1 MPRVTQTSN
10 VGNAFAI
17 QGTLD
22 EAGTVYA
29 QVRLSGSAAP
39 SSADLVNDAGTFVSA
54 ASWSVTGGGEAAAN
68 ISITGLTSETD
79 YDIYFVGRDS
89 AGNVQTSPT
98 LVEERTADITP
109 PSFRLGYP
117 RFTGVRGTSALI
129 NFDLNEIGKVHFVLV
144 PASATAPTASEVMA
158 LTASGGA
165 DATACGTVDVN
176 SQIAGTTRFSAT
188 RNVTSVT
195 DAVMSSS
202 TCEDGA
208 FYGLSGE
215 SAMKCSTCVQLSEST
230 AYKVYFVAEDDES
243 TAAYY
248 RSNNAMV
255 TPLVRDVTMADNQ
268 PPTSAA
274 GYPKIDSL
282 GTQSF
287 EVLFKQDEIG
297 KAYYFVVDA
306 DDVSSSRAP
315 TKDEILSQGAT
326 YAGVTVA
333 AKGVVNMLA
342 DTEST
347 SGTLTFPMDGATYNV
362 YHVSEDD
369 GDVDTATV
377 VYAETSSGIYSV
389 LSVPETVSA
398 TLLDGAAPVFT
409 SGYPLVDD
417 IAGDSLVYRAEVDE
431 NSTLYWVIQPAGDAA
446 PTAQE
451 IKTFSPSGLPACGS
465 DSAPSGSTHTF
476 TIASADPNS
485 NTYCDDDFYGLTGTD
500 QKCYVC
506 KELES
511 ETNYVLY
518 VVAEDSRSNLQ
529 TAASAVPFRTTDVTP
544 PTFPATPTVNSNAAT
559 YYTYLPN
566 EGGVTLE
573 MKVRLDEGGTVYII
587 AVGQGEE
594 EPTVAQVKA
603 GANYTDSGGDV
614 VHVLAS
620 AVNAAPDSSQDNFY
634 NITGLPAS
642 NNVDQ
647 YVDIYLVAE
656 DDESLATDPLPSKR
670 ASTAANNLQT
680 SVTKVTQLTAD
691 IDPPSFLASYPAVQP
706 ANVLG
711 NQVDID
717 FKLDEPGTVMAI
729 AVPVGFVYNE
739 GKTDGTARALPTTE
753 EVFLGQLPGGA
764 SAISSSASATGPTV
778 EDTVSLY
785 GLSPQTAYDVYVVAR
800 DDSHATSPHDGENN
814 QTSIVKIEVTTRDVT
829 APTIRDTS
837 FTVGGESIAVSVELN
852 EIGFFHA
859 VVLSQNASAPTAGDV
874 RNGRG
879 LNNADIAHGSCL
891 NVAVTQAAA
900 FSECTISGLPTET
913 ALRVYVTAEDT
924 VESSIISGDAY
935 PSSNLQDTLT
945 LYPFTTK
952 DITPPTYEA
961 SPYVTSYTPQSC
973 TCTVPA
979 GACCDIQL
987 TIGTRISEV
996 GRAYYVVLD
1005 NSAATPTALQ
1015 VRMGSG
1021 ALESDEVHAYGV
1033 WSLDATGSGI
1043 DTVNITGLKPETPYK
1058 VYVASQDD
1066 GPDDDWKDPN
1076 VQQSVQTISIETP
1089 DVSPPLF
1096 VGHYTSSGAVDDVTG
1111 SDLSVV
1117 VQLDEPGYVY
1127 YIIVP
1132 KDTGSPS
1139 ADSVKSYYD
1148 GSVTADAVVC
1158 GRIAVTSAS
1167 TNFTS
1172 AVTSVDYAVTTA
1184 CDTTPSS
1191 YYSNTGQVHCVQCPR
1206 LVSETAYDVWLVA
1219 EDDGKHGIPTLAVA
1233 ARTVGNLQDSATRVR
1248 VVNHAA
1254 GSPSV
1259 TMADV
1264 TAPTFVDKTINETV
1278 GTGFTLYT
1286 TLDEPGVVYYAA
1298 IESSASASATA
1309 SQIRDCYRNF
1319 GSDGSYP
1326 LKDDAD
1332 ACGRIDCP
1340 EANVGYKS
1348 VVVGLETNV
1357 EYTIYLFAEDD
1368 EPNEEQQDRPVSWR
1382 QMTSLSGSM
1391 PNVGAVE
1398 TLYGLDAQVTID
1410 VAAPQFG
1417 SPSYPRVE
1425 AISSSTGS
1433 SVTTTFNL
1441 VSKLNEVGTVYYV
1454 VFEAAERGSGEPG
1467 SYAPSPNQVVACK
1480 DYQGNAAAICGSFG
1494 GSASANTEQ
1503 TVTVPEP
1510 GSASL
1515 EDQKRYVVFLVAQ
1528 DGSDGTNMQSEITKL
1543 ELETADG
1550 SAPTFN
1556 PTFPRWYELNE
1567 THAILGVQTNED
1579 ATIHVMSIAA
1589 NIHPSKLEV
1598 AAGALDSGAS
1608 GFDYTSANYSTST
1621 RVDGVMSHLNIT
1633 VPVTSCASASTHGC
1647 AVYVAT
1653 EDSAGNVGD
1662 GDVARTSA
1670 LQATRMAPY
1679 VRSFEVWR
1687 AEDSLSVELDLSMY
1701 GLAHYVLLKG
1711 DSDSQVEGSEQVA
1724 PAWIDPENIISGT
1737 DNLGRTPTNRDSDFA
1752 DTSSATVAGSSAVF
1766 ASSPFSGNLSSMAI
1780 GNLTRGTTYDLWVV
1794 TADGGAASGGTDYDE
1809 TMRYAWRY
1817 TQTTPDYT
1825 APHFQPSYPK
1835 VEEVKS
1841 ESAVL
1846 VVKLDEQ
1853 STVYY
1858 LLQKGG
1864 AARPTATEVATYTG
1878 GDVDVVTHGSLSV
1891 TGPENDFSLYRV
1903 SDFNVTLT
1911 SLDPDTDYDLYVVA
1925 KDVRTLAYSY
1935 PGGEHYIRDPENM
1948 QASATKVVFRT
1959 PSDNAFIAPFYGL
1972 DASTGELSPT
1982 PAKEVYNYTVFVDE
1996 STTHIELKT
2005 IFDDL
2010 SASAKL
2016 NGASVSSG
2024 TASNRSL
2031 TYYKSTFE
2039 YVITAE
2045 NALTS
2050 KSYYVDVFRGAA
2062 ENTANSTLQQLELV
2076 LSDGTVLNSTA
2087 MGGASWPD
2095 CVLGCV
2101 DNSYSGCN
2109 QVNPECIMDSARLQY
2124 HAYIPAKFTNV
2135 TVRARAAQ
2143 HNMASIQ
2150 MYTLGTRGVHYP
2162 GGLPGWTTG
2171 VDHSVDNV
2179 VDLDSLSKNG
2189 GNTIDLIVTA
2199 GDAVSTTRYTILID
2213 RYGPGVYEES
2223 GWGPVYASPS
2233 QFGVRYDERYAG
2245 PDGLT
2250 TKVPAGPGV
2259 KDLTRIPKL
2268 DITPPEFMQYN
2279 STVFPFLSSVASS
2292 GATLHLQL
2300 NEPGS
2305 VYYVV
2310 LPDAARRPTVRE
2322 VLEPELRSDALTS
2335 GTVTDGYGLT
2345 REYLH
2350 PLSGLSSSTSY
2361 DVYLVAE
2368 DLAENLKLEPQRNS
2382 QTSVTKIDIT
2392 TAA

>member
-10 VGNAFAI
+10 VGTAFDI

-22 EAGTVYA
+22 EAGRVFA

-39 SSADLVNDAGTFVSA
+39 TSADLVNGAGTFV
-54 ASWSVTGGGEAAAN
+54 ASTYWDVNGEGEAAAN
-68 ISITGLTSETD
+68 NSITNLSSETD
-79 YDIYFVGRDS
+79 YDLYFVGRDS
-89 AGNVQTSPT
+89 AGNLQASPT
-98 LVEERTADITP
+98 LVEERTADISAPVFTT
-109 PSFRLGYP
+109 GYP
-117 RFTGVRGTSALI
+117 YFTGVRGTSALI
-129 NFDLNEIGKVHFVLV
+129 NFDLDEISKVYFVLV
-144 PASATAPTASEVMA
+144 PASASAPTKSEVMS

-165 DATACGTVDVN
+165 DATACGVVDVS
-176 SQIAGTTRFSAT
+176 SQVAGTTRFSAT

-202 TCEDGA
+202 TCEDSA

-215 SAMKCSTCVQLSEST
+215 SAMKCSSCVQLSEST

-248 RSNNAMV
+248 RSNNAMS
-255 TPLVRDVTMADNQ
+255 TPDVEDLTTADNQ
-268 PPTSAA
+268 PPTSAT

-282 GTQSF
+282 DTQSF
-287 EVLFKQDEIG
+287 EVLFKQDEVG

-306 DDVSSSRAP
+306 ADVSAGRAP
-315 TKDEILSQGAT
+315 TKDEILSQGTT
-326 YAGVTVA
+326 YAGITVA
-333 AKGVVNMLA
+333 AKGVVNMVA
-342 DTEST
+342 DTENT

-362 YHVSEDD
+362 YHVGEDD
-369 GDVDTATV
+369 GDVDSATV

-398 TLLDGAAPVFT
+398 TLLDGAAPVFIDT
-409 SGYPLVDD
+409 WPVVRVID
-417 IAGDSLVYRAEVDE
+417 GDSLQLGVLTDE
-431 NSTLYWVIQPAGDAA
+431 SSTLYWVIQPAGDAA

-451 IKTFSPSGLPACGS
+451 VKTFAPSGLPACGS
-465 DSAPSGSTHTF
+465 NSAPSGSSHNF
-476 TIASADPNS
+476 NIASADPSVNS
-485 NTYCDDDFYGLTGTD
+485 YCDDDFYGLTGAD

-506 KELES
+506 RQLSS
-511 ETNYVLY
+511 ETDYVLY
-518 VVAEDSRSNLQ
+518 VVAEDARSNLQ
-529 TAASAVPFRTTDVTP
+529 TAPTALPFRTTDVTP
-544 PTFPATPTVNSNAAT
+544 PTFASTHAVNSNAAT
-559 YYTYLPN
+559 HYSYLPN

-573 MKVRLDEGGTVYII
+573 MKVRLDERGTVYIV
-587 AVGQGEE
+587 AVAQGEQ
-594 EPTVAQVKA
+594 EPTVSQVKA
-603 GANYTDSGGDV
+603 GVNYTDSGGDV

-620 AVNAAPDSSQDNFY
+620 AVNAAPDASRDNFY

-642 NNVDQ
+642 GNVDQ
-647 YVDIYLVAE
+647 YVDVYLVAE
-656 DDESLATDPLPSKR
+656 DDESLATDPAHWMR
-670 ASTAANNLQT
+670 AETAANNLQT
-680 SVTKVTQLTAD
+680 SVTKITQLTAD
-691 IDPPSFLASYPAVQP
+691 IDPPSFLASYPTVPP

-711 NQVDID
+711 NQIDID
-717 FKLDEPGTVMAI
+717 FKLDEPGTVMAV
-729 AVPVGFVYNE
+729 AVPVGFVYNL
-739 GKTDGTARALPTTE
+739 GRTDGTARALPTTE

-764 SAISSSASATGPTV
+764 TAISSSASATGPAV

-800 DDSHATSPHDGENN
+800 DDSHATSPHDGQNK

-829 APTIRDTS
+829 APTITDKS
-837 FTVGGESIAVSVELN
+837 YAVGGESIAVSVKLN
-852 EIGFFHA
+852 EKGLFHA
-859 VVLSQNASAPTAGDV
+859 VVLAQNAQIPTASDV

-879 LNNADIAHGSCL
+879 LDNADIAHGSCL
-891 NVAVTQAAA
+891 NVAVPQAETV
-900 FSECTISGLPTET
+900 SECTISGLPTET
-913 ALRVYVTAEDT
+913 TLRLYVTAEDT

-935 PSSNLQDTLT
+935 PSSNLQGSLT
-945 LYPFTTK
+945 AHIFTTK
-952 DITPPTYEA
+952 DITPPTYAA
-961 SPYVTSYTPQSC
+961 SPYVAAYTAQSC
-973 TCTVPA
+973 TCSVPA
-979 GACCDIQL
+979 GACCDIEF
-987 TIGTRISEV
+987 TIGARISEV

-1005 NSAATPTALQ
+1005 DSAAAPTSLQ
-1015 VRMGSG
+1015 VRIGSG
-1021 ALESDEVHAYGV
+1021 ALESHVVHAYGV
-1033 WSLDATGSGI
+1033 WSVDASQI
-1043 DTVNITGLKPETPYK
+1043 NTVTVSGLKPETDYK
-1058 VYVASQDD
+1058 VYVASLDD
-1066 GPDDDWKDPN
+1066 GPDNDWKDPN
-1076 VQQSVQTISIETP
+1076 VQQSVHTITMQTP

-1096 VGHYTSSGAVDDVTG
+1096 VGHYTSAGAIDDVTG

-1117 VQLDEPGYVY
+1117 VQLDEQGYVY
-1127 YIIVP
+1127 YVVVP
-1132 KDTGSPS
+1132 KDTS
-1139 ADSVKSYYD
+1139 APTASTVKGYYE
-1148 GSVTADAVVC
+1148 GTATADAVAC
-1158 GRIAVTSAS
+1158 GRISVTSPS

-1172 AVTSVDYAVTTA
+1172 AVDSVDYAVTTA
-1184 CDTTPSS
+1184 CDTTPST

-1206 LVSETAYDVWLVA
+1206 LVSETAYDVWIVA
-1219 EDDGKHGIPTLAVA
+1219 EDNGKHGVPSSAVTA
-1233 ARTVGNLQDSATRVR
+1233 ASVGNLQGSPTRVR

-1254 GSPSV
+1254 SSPSV

-1264 TAPTFVDKTINETV
+1264 TAPTFVEKTINETV

-1286 TLDEPGVVYYAA
+1286 TLDEPGVVFYAA
-1298 IESSASASATA
+1298 IESSASATATA
-1309 SQIRDCYRNF
+1309 SQIRECYKNF
-1319 GSDGSYP
+1319 GSDGTYP
-1326 LKDDAD
+1326 LKGDAD

-1340 EANVGYKS
+1340 NANEGYKS

-1368 EPNEEQQDRPVSWR
+1368 EPAEVQQDRPASWR

-1398 TLYGLDAQVTID
+1398 TLYGLDAQITID

-1425 AISSSTGS
+1425 SISSSTGS

-1441 VSKLNEVGTVYYV
+1441 VSKLSEVGTVYYV
-1454 VFEAAERGSGEPG
+1454 VFKAAERGSGDPG
-1467 SYAPSPNQVVACK
+1467 SYAPSPNQVVGCK

-1503 TVTVPEP
+1503 SVTVPES

-1528 DGSDGTNMQSEITKL
+1528 DGSDSTNMQSEVTKL

-1550 SAPTFN
+1550 SAPTFS
-1556 PTFPRWYELNE
+1556 PTFPRWYELND
-1567 THAILGVQTNED
+1567 THAILGAQTNED

-1598 AAGALDSGAS
+1598 AAGALDSGAT
-1608 GFDYTSANYSTST
+1608 GFAYTYASYSTST
-1621 RVDGVMSHLNIT
+1621 RVDGVMSHVNIT
-1633 VPVTSCASASTHGC
+1633 VPVTSCANAGTQGC

-1653 EDSAGNVGD
+1653 EDSAGNIGD
-1662 GDVARTSA
+1662 GDVARTSS

-1687 AEDSLSVELDLSMY
+1687 AEDSLSFEVDLSMY

-1711 DSDSQVEGSEQVA
+1711 DSDSRVENSDQVV
-1724 PAWIDPENIISGT
+1724 PAWIDPENVVSGT
-1737 DNLGRTPTNRDSDFA
+1737 DNLGRSWTDRDSDFA

-1766 ASSPFSGNLSSMAI
+1766 ASSPFSGNLSSVAI

-1794 TADGGAASGGTDYDE
+1794 TADGGAASGGTEYDE

-1841 ESAVL
+1841 DSAVL
-1846 VVKLDEQ
+1846 VVKLDEE
-1853 STVYY
+1853 SVVYY
-1858 LLQKGG
+1858 VLMKGG
-1864 AARPTATEVATYTG
+1864 SARPTASEVATYAG
-1878 GDVDVVTHGSLSV
+1878 GDEDVVAGGSLSV
-1891 TGPENDFSLYRV
+1891 SGPENDFSLYRV
-1903 SDFNVTLT
+1903 NDFNVTLA
-1911 SLDPDTDYDLYVVA
+1911 SLDADTDYDLYVVA
-1925 KDVRTLAYSY
+1925 KDVATLAYSY
-1935 PGGEHYIRDPENM
+1935 PGGSHSIRDPENM

-1972 DASTGELSPT
+1972 DASKGELSPT

-1996 STTHIELKT
+1996 ATTHIELTT

-2024 TASNRSL
+2024 SASNNSL

-2045 NALTS
+2045 NDLTS
-2050 KSYYVDVFRGAA
+2050 KSYFVDVFRGAA
-2062 ENTANSTLQQLELV
+2062 ENTANSTLQLLELE
-2076 LSDGTVLNSTA
+2076 LSDGTGLNSTA
-2087 MGGASWPD
+2087 MGGAAWPD

-2101 DNSYSGCN
+2101 DNSYTGCN
-2109 QVNPECIMDSARLQY
+2109 HINPECIMDSARLQY
-2124 HAYIPAKFTNV
+2124 HACIPAKFTNV
-2135 TVRARAAQ
+2135 TVRARATQ
-2143 HNMASIQ
+2143 NNMASIQ

-2171 VDHSVDNV
+2171 VDHSVDDV

-2268 DITPPEFMQYN
+2268 DVTPPEFMESN
-2279 STVFPFLSSVASS
+2279 STVFPFFSRVTSTW
-2292 GATLHLQL
+2292 ATLNLQL

-2310 LPDAARRPTVRE
+2310 LPDAARQPTVRE
-2322 VLEPELRSDALTS
+2322 VLEPQLRSDALTS

-2350 PLSGLSSSTSY
+2350 TLSGLSSSTSY

-2382 QTSVTKIDIT
+2382 QTSVTKIGIT
-2392 TAA
+2392 TA